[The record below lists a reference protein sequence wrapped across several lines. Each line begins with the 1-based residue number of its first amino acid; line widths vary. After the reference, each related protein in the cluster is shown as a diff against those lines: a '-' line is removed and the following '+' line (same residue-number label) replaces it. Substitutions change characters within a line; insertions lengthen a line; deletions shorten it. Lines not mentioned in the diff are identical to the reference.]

1 MNFRDKAVDK
11 STEIAM
17 CLTQTEIEKPRPAHT
32 QTESTCPPNNPEADE
47 YS

>member
-17 CLTQTEIEKPRPAHT
+17 YLTQTEIEKVEVCTH
-32 QTESTCPPNNPEADE
+32 AD
-47 YS
+47 